1 MVADNG
7 RPTSSLPSWAIE
19 VQGLTKSFGHQLAL
33 TGTDLTVRPGE
44 AIVIFGPNGAGKT
57 TLIKVLAT
65 IMKPSAGSVKI
76 DGLNLKDNAEEIRC
90 QLGVVSHQTFLY
102 SNLTAYENLEFYSR
116 MYNVPTRTQ
125 RIREVVDMV
134 GMISR
139 LYDRVGTL
147 SRGMQQRL
155 SIARSLIHK
164 PSIMLLDEPETGLDQ
179 QATAMLWEALKSEGK
194 EKRTILLTTHN
205 LERGLEVGE
214 RLMIL
219 AQGKITYDKPKQGL
233 DLSELKEAYQHYT
246 RVKA

>member
-1 MVADNG
+1 MVANNG
-7 RPTSSLPSWAIE
+7 RTLSSLPTWAIE

-33 TGTDLTVRPGE
+33 TGTDLTVKPGE

-57 TLIKVLAT
+57 TLIKVLST
-65 IMKPSAGSVKI
+65 IMRPTSGSVKI

-90 QLGVVSHQTFLY
+90 RLGVVSHQTFLY

-116 MYNVPTRTQ
+116 MYNVPALRQ
-125 RIREVVDMV
+125 RIQEIVAMV
-134 GMISR
+134 GMTSR
-139 LYDRVGTL
+139 LHDRVGTF

-179 QATAMLWEALKSEGK
+179 QATTMLWEALKSEGK

-214 RLMIL
+214 RLLIL
-219 AQGKITYDKPKQGL
+219 AQGKITYDKPKLGL
-233 DLSELKEAYQHYT
+233 TLAELKEAYQYYT
-246 RVKA
+246 SNKT